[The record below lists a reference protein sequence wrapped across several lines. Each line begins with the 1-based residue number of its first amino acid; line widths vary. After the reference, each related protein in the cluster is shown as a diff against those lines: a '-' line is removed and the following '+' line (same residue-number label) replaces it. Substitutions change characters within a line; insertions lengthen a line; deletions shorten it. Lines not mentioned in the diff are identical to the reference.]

1 MEQRLENGLQ
11 NHSLLEHQLQCQPLI
26 TRRKSESD
34 LQKSLSYGKKI
45 YAENTFFQDFIKLM
59 QNSVFH
65 DFYTKYFQNW
75 SDIQTMI
82 FYMKVYK
89 AVEYG
94 YKSQYNESIQPE
106 FMTFILHKVMTT
118 TPIRKAAFKI
128 FNNFKESSLSD
139 QQIFNQL
146 IDYSSL
152 SKEKLLIIN

>member
-1 MEQRLENGLQ
+1 MEQRSENTLQ
-11 NHSLLEHQLQCQPLI
+11 NHSQVLYQPLV

-45 YAENTFFQDFIKLM
+45 YSENSFFQDFIKLM
-59 QNSVFH
+59 QNSIFH

-75 SDIQTMI
+75 SDIQTMV

-89 AVEYG
+89 AIEYG

-118 TPIRKAAFKI
+118 TPLRKAAFKI

>member
-1 MEQRLENGLQ
+1 MEQRLDNTLQ
-11 NHSLLEHQLQCQPLI
+11 NHSQIQRQSII

-45 YAENTFFQDFIKLM
+45 YSENSFFQDFIKLM

-75 SDIQTMI
+75 SDIQTMV

-89 AVEYG
+89 AIEYG

-118 TPIRKAAFKI
+118 TPLRKAAFKI

>member
-1 MEQRLENGLQ
+1 MEQRSENTLQ
-11 NHSLLEHQLQCQPLI
+11 NHSQVLYQPLV

-45 YAENTFFQDFIKLM
+45 YSENSFFQDFIKLM

-75 SDIQTMI
+75 SDIQTMV

-89 AVEYG
+89 AIEYG

-118 TPIRKAAFKI
+118 TPLRKAAFKI